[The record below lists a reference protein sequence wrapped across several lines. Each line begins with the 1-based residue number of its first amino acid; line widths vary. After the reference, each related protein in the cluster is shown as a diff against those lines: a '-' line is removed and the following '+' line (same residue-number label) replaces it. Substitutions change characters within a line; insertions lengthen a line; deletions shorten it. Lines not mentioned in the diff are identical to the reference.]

1 MQTTRKTGLQVSA
14 VLLLALAL
22 AGGACAAGGF
32 TATARGLEYRD
43 LKLGTGAAAEV
54 GDVATMQFAGWLE
67 EKGGRGR
74 QLYDSH
80 TRNDPVS
87 FVIGTDRVLPAW
99 NEGIV
104 GMRVGGKRLL
114 SVPPELGY
122 GADGVQDLVPP
133 NSRLIFVIELQAL
146 RKR

>member
-1 MQTTRKTGLQVSA
+1 MQTTRKTGLQLSA

-22 AGGACAAGGF
+22 AGGACAAGDF
-32 TATARGLEYRD
+32 TTTAGGLEYRD
-43 LKLGTGAAAEV
+43 LKAGTGAAAEV
-54 GDVATMQFAGWLE
+54 GDVATMQFTGWLE
-67 EKGGRGR
+67 EKGGKGR
-74 QLYDSH
+74 ELYDTH
-80 TRNDPVS
+80 TRNDPVA
-87 FVIGTDRVLPAW
+87 FVIGTDHVMPAW

-114 SVPPELGY
+114 RVPPELGY

-133 NSRLIFVIELQAL
+133 NSRLIFVIELQEL